1 MSADAPL
8 LLLVE
13 DDETMRR
20 AVARHLAGHGYRVE
34 EQADGEGAL
43 AAWERARP
51 DLILLDLGLP
61 GIDGLNV
68 VQRVRRDVTTPI
80 IVISAR
86 DQELDKVA
94 ALDAGA
100 DDFLT
105 KPFGMHEL
113 RARVRAAL
121 RRVLSPA
128 ALPDG
133 RVRVGPLEL
142 DPARRQV
149 RVGDEPVHLTPRE
162 YEVLKTLLANLGRV
176 VGRGRLLRAVW
187 GDQYVHE
194 GHYLHVH
201 VAAIRRK
208 LVAADSSGNLKRL
221 IVAVP
226 GVGYRVRDEEEL
238 EADD

>member
-1 MSADAPL
+1 MSPDAPL

-13 DDETMRR
+13 DDETTRR

-43 AAWERARP
+43 ATWERARP

-61 GIDGLNV
+61 GIDGLTV
-68 VQRVRRDVTTPI
+68 VQRVRRDATTPI

-121 RRVLSPA
+121 RRALSPA

-133 RVRVGPLEL
+133 RVRAGPLEL
-142 DPARRQV
+142 DAGRREV
-149 RVGDEPVHLTPRE
+149 RVGGESVHLTPRE

-187 GDQYVHE
+187 GEQYVHE

-208 LVAADSSGNLKRL
+208 LEQADSSGVLKRL